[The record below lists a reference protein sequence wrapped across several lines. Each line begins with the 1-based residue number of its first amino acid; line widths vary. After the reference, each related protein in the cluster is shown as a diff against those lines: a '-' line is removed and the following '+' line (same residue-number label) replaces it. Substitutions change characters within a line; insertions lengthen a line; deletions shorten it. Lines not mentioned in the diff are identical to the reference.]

1 MVQAAPMPAHM
12 RALHEVTAPA
22 QPPGCP
28 KALPKV
34 SLRPKEPPKQR
45 RAKCRGV
52 TGTKCLLWPLSNCTS
67 CGSPGLSITAHH
79 RVRAPT
85 QAPERDPPERDFGTR
100 EKRGGLRGVVKPR
113 TSHPYPESTDPDP
126 LPSLR
131 ALPAAARPGKGVWAL
146 DSHRHSA
153 AASPGSSPE
162 ALTAQGAKQE
172 AGINGWTD
180 GRARMSRSWG

>member
-79 RVRAPT
+79 RVRAPNSGSREGSPGEGFRHKGEAWGSPRGREA
-85 QAPERDPPERDFGTR
+85 QDF
-100 EKRGGLRGVVKPR
+100 P
-113 TSHPYPESTDPDP
+113 P
-126 LPSLR
+126 LPR
-131 ALPAAARPGKGVWAL
+131 E
-146 DSHRHSA
+146 H
-153 AASPGSSPE
+153 
-162 ALTAQGAKQE
+162 
-172 AGINGWTD
+172 
-180 GRARMSRSWG
+180 

>member
-1 MVQAAPMPAHM
+1 MVQAAPTPAHM
-12 RALHEVTAPA
+12 RALHEVTALA

-34 SLRPKEPPKQR
+34 SPRPKEPPKQR

-126 LPSLR
+126 PPSLR
-131 ALPAAARPGKGVWAL
+131 ALPAQGKG
-146 DSHRHSA
+146 SGHSLA
-153 AASPGSSPE
+153 TATRQQRPPAPLRRRSRRREQNRKPG
-162 ALTAQGAKQE
+162 
-172 AGINGWTD
+172 
-180 GRARMSRSWG
+180 